1 MTPDPLAE
9 KYYSISPYAFC
20 GNNPLKYIDL
30 RGDSLTLAG
39 DNYQEIL
46 MAIYNG
52 LEEGTNTTMK
62 FNNGVLDPSLIAK
75 QAWSSNDDF
84 LKDIYEMSVNPLM
97 VELSVSNKNTY
108 KMNGKIV
115 TEEFQAPY
123 DYHTSQDPIAENYSK
138 SKGDPIGYTIQ
149 GNLGQT
155 LIPGNTSVSGKGPT
169 NNHIQVIING
179 KGTLNHRTV
188 GMAHEFG
195 HVILYMRGLPYGH
208 RQPGVDSYVYGK
220 ATRMSKRLG
229 YDF

>member
-62 FNNGVLDPSLIAK
+62 FNNGVLDPSSIAK

-84 LKDIYEMSVNPLM
+84 LKDIYEISVNPIM
-97 VELSVSNKNTY
+97 VELSVSEKNTY
-108 KMNGKIV
+108 RMNGKIV
-115 TEEFQAPY
+115 TEDFQAPY
-123 DYHTSQDPIAENYSK
+123 DYHTSENPTSEKLSIAA
-138 SKGDPIGYTIQ
+138 GDPIGFTIQ

-169 NNHIQVIING
+169 NNRIQVIING